1 MNRRLHLLLPLFTA
15 GLALANE
22 PAAAPA
28 EAPAGD
34 ATPAA
39 VTPPRYELKNK
50 SGFAVAPETR
60 VPFWPI
66 GWQKGGPVAATPVTP
81 QIQLDPEMFK
91 VTSILLGGLPIAVI
105 NGRSYEEG
113 QFLRLPKGSTV
124 RIRVYRIGDGKVW
137 LQAGEQIL
145 AVGLKRPELNERK
158 GDTELLN
165 EEKDDYSPELLK
177 SISAK

>member
-1 MNRRLHLLLPLFTA
+1 MNRCFHFLLLLSTA
-15 GLALANE
+15 GLATATE
-22 PAAAPA
+22 PAPAATPA
-28 EAPAGD
+28 SDTA
-34 ATPAA
+34 PAA

-50 SGFAVAPETR
+50 SSFTVAAETR

-66 GWQKGGPVAATPVTP
+66 GWQKGGPVAATPITP
-81 QIQLDPEMFK
+81 QLQLDPEMFK

-165 EEKDDYSPELLK
+165 EEKDDYPPELLK